1 MSTPIMG
8 QSQITIN
15 QCEEFL
21 HNINP
26 NAPYLASIY
35 KKYCD
40 IYGIKLE
47 IAWVQMCL
55 ETNFLRYS
63 NTSITTLDMHNY
75 AGLGALD
82 GNGRRQALK
91 FNTEDEGV
99 ECHIQHL
106 FAYGSKNS
114 LPQGQKLIDS
124 RFKYVDRG
132 CAINV
137 EDLGNGKWASDKQYA
152 NKLLDLLGRLQNT
165 KITGKGDN
173 IMSKGI
179 ISYDFGHMEG
189 GEDTSANGIL
199 YEYSV
204 VRQYGSVVVREL
216 QKAGYTLVN
225 CTPSNGNMSL
235 GQSLSY
241 RVNKANTS
249 GSILHLCFHA
259 NAFNGSAYGSEMEVA
274 SDSSEKVAQL
284 IQNEVVNLGFA
295 NRGVKR
301 PSLYVTR
308 NTNMPCVLTEPF
320 FIDNRGDCNKYNA
333 EKLGCAIATGV
344 LKALGNSYR
353 PSTGGS
359 SSISNPSPSKPTA
372 VVTASALNVREK
384 KSTFSKILGV
394 LPNGKSVEVYKVEGD
409 WVHIYYPP
417 YGGFISKQYV
427 KLYNIPNSMIQNQ
440 EPNKPIEKKEEKK
453 MDIILYFG
461 YVDEYGANLL
471 RDKLKLPVLSLAD
484 FKANTNLK
492 NNVGRIYM
500 VGGSEKPVSD
510 TVLISSGGRYDTA
523 QAVIEYIKKLK

>member
-8 QSQITIN
+8 QSRITVD

-21 HNINP
+21 HNINT
-26 NAPYLASIY
+26 NAPYLANMY

-47 IAWVQMCL
+47 IAWIQMCL

-63 NTSITTLDMHNY
+63 STSITTLDMHNY

-106 FAYGSKNS
+106 FAYCSKNN
-114 LPQGQKLIDS
+114 LPQQQKLIDP

-152 NKLLDLLGRLQNT
+152 NKLLDLLVRLMNT
-165 KITGKGDN
+165 KIEKKGDN
-173 IMSKGI
+173 LMSKGI

-204 VRQYGSVVVREL
+204 VRNYGSVVVREL

-225 CTPSNGNMSL
+225 CTPPNGRMSL
-235 GQSLSY
+235 SQSLSY
-241 RVNKANTS
+241 RANKANSS
-249 GSILHLCFHA
+249 GSMLHLCFHA
-259 NAFNGSAYGSEMEVA
+259 NCYNGNAYGCEMEVA
-274 SDSSEKVAQL
+274 SDSSARIGQS
-284 IQNEVVNLGFA
+284 IQNEVVSSLGFS

-308 NTNMPCVLTEPF
+308 HTKMPCVLTEPF

-333 EKLGCAIATGV
+333 EKLGCAITTGV
-344 LKALGNSYR
+344 LKALGNNYR
-353 PSTGGS
+353 PSMGGGS
-359 SSISNPSPSKPTA
+359 SSSNSAPSKPTT

-384 KSTFSKILGV
+384 KSTSSKILGV
-394 LPNGKSVEVYKVEGD
+394 LPNGKSVEVYRVEGD

-417 YGGFISKQYV
+417 HGGFISKQYV
-427 KLYNIPNSMIQNQ
+427 KLYNIPNSIVQK
-440 EPNKPIEKKEEKK
+440 PNKPVEKKEEKK

-461 YVDEYGANLL
+461 ETDEYCAGML
-471 RDKLKLPVLSLAD
+471 RYELKLPVLSLRD
-484 FKANTNLK
+484 FKANPTLK
-492 NNVGRIYM
+492 NNTGKVYM
-500 VGGSEKPVSD
+500 VGGSEKPVSN
-510 TVLISSGGRYDTA
+510 TILITGNNRADTA
-523 QAVIEYIKKLK
+523 QAVVDYIKNLK

>member
-1 MSTPIMG
+1 MSTLIIG
-8 QSQITIN
+8 NSETTID
-15 QCEEFL
+15 QCELFL

-26 NAPYLASIY
+26 NAPYLANTY
-35 KKYCD
+35 KKYCG
-40 IYGIKLE
+40 IYSIRLE

-63 NTSITTLDMHNY
+63 DTSITTLDMHNY

-82 GNGRRQALK
+82 GNGRKQALK
-91 FNTEDEGV
+91 FNTEEEGV

-106 FAYGSKNS
+106 FAYCSKNN
-114 LPQGQKLIDS
+114 LPQGQNLIDP

-132 CAINV
+132 SAIYV
-137 EDLGNGKWASDKQYA
+137 ENLGGGKWASDKQYA
-152 NKLLDLLGRLQNT
+152 NKLLSLLDRLKNT
-165 KITGKGDN
+165 KIKEKGDN

-204 VRQYGSVVVREL
+204 VRNYGSVVVREL

-225 CTPSNGNMSL
+225 CTPPNGRMSL
-235 GQSLSY
+235 GESLSY
-241 RVNKANTS
+241 RVNKANSS
-249 GSILHLCFHA
+249 GSMLHLCFHA
-259 NAFNGSAYGSEMEVA
+259 NCYNGNAYGSEMEVA
-274 SDSSEKVAQL
+274 SDSSARIGQS
-284 IQNEVVNLGFA
+284 IQNEVVSSLGFF

-320 FIDNRGDCNKYNA
+320 FIDNRDDCNKYNV

-344 LKALGNSYR
+344 LKALGNNYR
-353 PSTGGS
+353 PSTESNS
-359 SSISNPSPSKPTA
+359 SPSPSKPTA

-384 KSTFSKILGV
+384 KSTSSKILGI
-394 LPNGKSVEVYKVEGD
+394 LPNGKSVDVYRVEGD

-417 YGGFISKQYV
+417 HGGFISKQYV
-427 KLYNIPNSMIQNQ
+427 KLYNIPNSMVQ
-440 EPNKPIEKKEEKK
+440 EPNKPLEKKEEKK

-461 YVDEYGANLL
+461 SVDEYGANLL
-471 RDKLKLPVLSLAD
+471 RDKLKIPVLSLAD
-484 FKANTNLK
+484 FKTNTNLK
-492 NNVGRIYM
+492 NSVGRIYM
-500 VGGSEKPVSD
+500 VGGSEEPVAD
-510 TVLISSGGRYDTA
+510 TVLISQSSRYDTA
-523 QAVIEYIKKLK
+523 QAVINYIKNLK

>member
-1 MSTPIMG
+1 MVTSIMG
-8 QSQITIN
+8 VPQVTIE
-15 QCEEFL
+15 QCELFL
-21 HNINP
+21 HDVNP
-26 NAPYLASIY
+26 KAPYLANIY

-63 NTSITTLDMHNY
+63 DTSITTLDMHNY

-82 GNGRRQALK
+82 GNGRKQALK
-91 FNTEDEGV
+91 FNTENEGV

-106 FAYGSKNS
+106 FAYCSKNN
-114 LPQGQKLIDS
+114 LPQGKKLIDP

-137 EDLGNGKWASDKQYA
+137 EDLGSGKWASDKQYA
-152 NKLLDLLGRLQNT
+152 NKLLDLLGRLINT
-165 KITGKGDN
+165 KTEKKGDN
-173 IMSKGI
+173 VMSKGI

-204 VRQYGSVVVREL
+204 VRNYGSVVVREL

-225 CTPSNGNMSL
+225 CTPPNGRMSL
-235 GQSLSY
+235 SQSLSY
-241 RVNKANTS
+241 RVNKANSS
-249 GSILHLCFHA
+249 GSMLHLCFHA
-259 NAFNGSAYGSEMEVA
+259 NCYNGNAYGCEMEVA
-274 SDSSEKVAQL
+274 SDSSERIGQS
-284 IQNEVVNLGFA
+284 IQNEVVSSLGFA

-320 FIDNRGDCNKYNA
+320 FIDNRGDCNKYNV

-344 LKALGNSYR
+344 LKALGNNYR
-353 PSTGGS
+353 PSTGGNNS
-359 SSISNPSPSKPTA
+359 SSSSSPSKPTA
-372 VVTASALNVREK
+372 IVTASALNVREQ
-384 KSTFSKILGV
+384 KSTSSKILGV

-417 YGGFISKQYV
+417 HGGFISKQYV
-427 KLYNIPNSMIQNQ
+427 KLYNIPDSIVQK
-440 EPNKPIEKKEEKK
+440 PNKPVEKKEEKK

-461 YVDEYGANLL
+461 ET
-471 RDKLKLPVLSLAD
+471 DKYCAEMLSYELKLPVLSLRD
-484 FKANTNLK
+484 FKGNSKLK
-492 NNVGRIYM
+492 NNTGIVYM
-500 VGGSEKPVSD
+500 VGGSEKPVNN
-510 TVLISSGGRYDTA
+510 TTLITGNNRVNTA
-523 QAVIEYIKKLK
+523 QAVVNYIKNLK